1 MPDQG
6 PIEDS
11 YIDGIIRASGVF
23 NPDLNKTQ
31 GIKLR
36 ELVKALRNRFEQE
49 IAAAVAAV
57 QAESSARTAADAD
70 LQSQV
75 SGKVG
80 QQAGYG
86 LSQENYSTAEKNK
99 LATLSEHFKGTYT
112 SAGTL
117 EAANPSAAAG
127 DYAYVDAGAGT
138 DAQLY
143 IWDGDDGAWKLSS
156 GGGTVP
162 DATELAPGIVEL
174 ATVAEALLRTDDQ
187 RAMTALKTIALILDE
202 KKNVSYQIS
211 PVSLNE
217 VSVYM
222 ENAGQVNS
230 VLIAGATSAKLKV
243 GQSGSYPPGAQ
254 TYPFAYAAGDRVFIT
269 YNYTDLNNASCNIK
283 LKCKD
288 N

>member
-1 MPDQG
+1 MPEQG

-36 ELVKALRNRFEQE
+36 ELVKALRDRFEQE
-49 IAAAVAAV
+49 IAAAVAAA
-57 QAESSARTAADAD
+57 QSESSARAAADED

-75 SGKVG
+75 SSKVA
-80 QQAGYG
+80 QQSGYG
-86 LSQENYSTAEKNK
+86 LSQENYTTSEKNK
-99 LATLSEHFKGTYT
+99 LSTLSEHFKGTYT
-112 SAGTL
+112 SAAAL
-117 EAANPSAAAG
+117 SAANPSGSAG
-127 DYAYVDAGAGT
+127 DYAYVDAGAGE
-138 DAQLY
+138 DARLY
-143 IWDGDDGAWKLSS
+143 IWDGDDHSWKLGS
-156 GGGTVP
+156 GISVLP

-187 RAMTALKTIALILDE
+187 RAMTALKTISLILDE
-202 KKNVSYQIS
+202 KKNVSYQIN

-254 TYPFAYAAGDRVFIT
+254 TYPFAYAGGDRVFIT

>member
-6 PIEDS
+6 PITDS
-11 YIDGIIRASGVF
+11 YIDDIIKSSAVF
-23 NPDLNKTQ
+23 NPDLSKTQ

-36 ELVKALRNRFEQE
+36 ELVKALRDRLEQE
-49 IAAAVAAV
+49 IAAAATAAA
-57 QAESSARTAADAD
+57 AETAEREAADAG

-75 SGKVG
+75 DSKVS
-80 QQAGYG
+80 QQSGYG
-86 LSQENYSTAEKNK
+86 LSQANFTTAEKNK

-112 SAGTL
+112 SAAAL
-117 EAANPSAAAG
+117 AAANPSGSAG
-127 DYAYVDAGAGT
+127 DYAYVDPGAGE

-143 IWDGDDGAWKLSS
+143 IWDGNDNSWKLSS
-156 GGGTVP
+156 GISVLP
-162 DATELAPGIVEL
+162 DATEVAPGIVEL
-174 ATVAEALLRTDDQ
+174 ATVAEALARTDDQ

-202 KKNVSYQIS
+202 KKSVSYQIN

-230 VLIAGATSAKLKV
+230 VLIAGATAAKLKI
-243 GQSGSYPPGAQ
+243 GQSGTYPSGTQ
-254 TYPFAYAAGDRVFIT
+254 SYPFAYAAGDRVFIT

>member
-36 ELVKALRNRFEQE
+36 ELVKALRDRFEQE
-49 IAAAVAAV
+49 LAATVAAL
-57 QAESSARTAADAD
+57 QSETSARTAADTG
-70 LQSQV
+70 LQGQV
-75 SGKVG
+75 SAKVS

-86 LSQENYSTAEKNK
+86 LSQENYSTAEKSK
-99 LATLSEHFKGTYT
+99 LAGLSEHFKGSYT
-112 SAGTL
+112 S
-117 EAANPSAAAG
+117 EAALATANPSAAAG
-127 DYAYVDAGAGT
+127 DYAYVDEGAGT
-138 DAQLY
+138 DALLY
-143 IWDGDDGAWKLSS
+143 IWDGDDHDWKLSS
-156 GGGTVP
+156 GGGTIP

-174 ATVAEALLRTDDQ
+174 ATIAEALARTDDQ
-187 RAMTALKTIALILDE
+187 RAMTALKTIALVLDE
-202 KKNVSYQIS
+202 KKNVSYQIN

-230 VLIAGATSAKLKV
+230 VLLSGATAAKLKV
-243 GQSGSYPPGAQ
+243 GQPGSYPDGAQ
-254 TYPFAYAAGDRVFIT
+254 SYPFAYAAGDRVFIT

>member
-36 ELVKALRNRFEQE
+36 ELVKALRDRFEQE
-49 IAAAVAAV
+49 LAAAVSAA
-57 QAESSARTAADAD
+57 QSESSARTAADAD

-86 LSQENYSTAEKNK
+86 LSQENYTTSEKNK
-99 LATLSEHFKGTYT
+99 LSNLSEHFRGTYT
-112 SAGTL
+112 SVAAL
-117 EAANPSAAAG
+117 SAANPSGTAG
-127 DYAYVDAGAGT
+127 DYAYVDAGAGQ

-143 IWDGDDGAWKLSS
+143 IWDGDDHSWKLGS
-156 GGGTVP
+156 GISVLP

-174 ATVAEALLRTDDQ
+174 VTVAEALLRTDDQ
-187 RAMTALKTIALILDE
+187 RAMTALKTISLILDE
-202 KKNVSYQIS
+202 KKNVSYQIN

-230 VLIAGATSAKLKV
+230 VLISGATAPKLKT
-243 GQSGSYPPGAQ
+243 GQSGSYPVGAQ

-269 YNYTDLNNASCNIK
+269 YNYTDLNNVSCNIK